1 MQLLNFRIINFN
13 YFIVAAVCLICVH
26 SSVKDAMRC
35 DAWTAVDLAAVTSD
49 SPTTA
54 AAGSATSR

>member
-35 DAWTAVDLAAVTSD
+35 DAWTAVDLYAVTTD
-49 SPTTA
+49 TVDAA
-54 AAGSATSR
+54 AAGTAA

>member
-35 DAWTAVDLAAVTSD
+35 DAWTAVDLVAVTS
-49 SPTTA
+49 TVAGTA
-54 AAGSATSR
+54 A

>member
-35 DAWTAVDLAAVTSD
+35 DAWTAVDLYAVT
-49 SPTTA
+49 TNTVAANVA
-54 AAGSATSR
+54 AAAA

>member
-35 DAWTAVDLAAVTSD
+35 DAWTAVDLVAVTS
-49 SPTTA
+49 TV
-54 AAGSATSR
+54 AGSAA

>member
-35 DAWTAVDLAAVTSD
+35 DAWTAVDLYAV
-49 SPTTA
+49 TTA
-54 AAGSATSR
+54 AAGSAA